1 MQPTDDESCILSTHT
16 YADGKGIEMLHA
28 KAPGSMFY
36 PNRID
41 AEVVAQ
47 GHHLPVQNG
56 REVFKHAVRRFPE
69 VIREGLKYNNLS
81 IKNDD
86 FKNLYF

>member
-1 MQPTDDESCILSTHT
+1 
-16 YADGKGIEMLHA
+16 MLHA

-41 AEVVAQ
+41 AEYSQ

-56 REVFKHAVRRFPE
+56 REVFKNAVVRMPE
-69 VIREGLKYNNLS
+69 ANL
-81 IKNDD
+81 
-86 FKNLYF
+86 LCTRT